1 MAQIKVKIINST
13 TLELL
18 EDAKKGDIISLNEIM
33 EVDSSFI
40 NELILKSK
48 DNEIETRAKQ
58 ESNKQLEIFKANY
71 ETKLLENEKKIKAE
85 LEKDYKT
92 KEDNFNLEKDRL
104 NQTIQSNQITINNL
118 NNEIKN
124 LKDDIQTK
132 IKLSNQEL
140 EIKHNNETIKLK
152 ENFAKE
158 KENFN
163 KEKESLNEKYNEIND
178 KYNAL
183 SLQKASLNVKQ
194 LGEELENWCNN
205 EFQQASIA
213 GFSNCTWEKDNTVV
227 KLDDQTKGSKADY
240 IFKVYLN
247 NEYKDENMLASV
259 CLEMKNESNVSTNK
273 KKNSDYY
280 SKLDENRRKKNCEYA
295 LLVSELEYTS
305 SNDCPIQKIN
315 GYEKMYMV
323 RPQYMIS
330 FLSLIYSLANKYK
343 QAILNRKQDE
353 YNFKAKK
360 ELEEEFENLKQ
371 TYLDKPLIAL
381 EKNVESLSKNN
392 AEILKFA
399 TKNSELLTEITN
411 KTIKSIKDKI
421 ERFNIRK
428 ISKNL
433 DD

>member
-58 ESNKQLEIFKANY
+58 ESNKQLDIYKANY
-71 ETKLLENEKKIKAE
+71 ETKLLENEKKIKSE

-92 KEDNFNLEKDRL
+92 KEDNFNREKDRL

-140 EIKHNNETIKLK
+140 EIKHNNETVKLK

-158 KENFN
+158 KEYLI
-163 KEKESLNEKYNEIND
+163 EKNNEINK

-183 SLQKASLNVKQ
+183 SLQKSSLNVKQ

-247 NEYKDENMLASV
+247 NEYKEENMLASV

-421 ERFNIRK
+421 EKFNIRK

-433 DD
+433 ED

>member
-1 MAQIKVKIINST
+1 
-13 TLELL
+13 
-18 EDAKKGDIISLNEIM
+18 
-33 EVDSSFI
+33 
-40 NELILKSK
+40 
-48 DNEIETRAKQ
+48 
-58 ESNKQLEIFKANY
+58 
-71 ETKLLENEKKIKAE
+71 
-85 LEKDYKT
+85 
-92 KEDNFNLEKDRL
+92 
-104 NQTIQSNQITINNL
+104 
-118 NNEIKN
+118 
-124 LKDDIQTK
+124 
-132 IKLSNQEL
+132 
-140 EIKHNNETIKLK
+140 
-152 ENFAKE
+152 
-158 KENFN
+158 
-163 KEKESLNEKYNEIND
+163 
-178 KYNAL
+178 
-183 SLQKASLNVKQ
+183 
-194 LGEELENWCNN
+194 
-205 EFQQASIA
+205 
-213 GFSNCTWEKDNTVV
+213 
-227 KLDDQTKGSKADY
+227 
-240 IFKVYLN
+240 
-247 NEYKDENMLASV
+247 MLASV

>member
-1 MAQIKVKIINST
+1 MVQIKVKIINST

-104 NQTIQSNQITINNL
+104 NQIIQSNQITINNL

-158 KENFN
+158 KE
-163 KEKESLNEKYNEIND
+163 SLKEKYNEINS

-183 SLQKASLNVKQ
+183 SLQKSSLNVKQ

-247 NEYKDENMLASV
+247 NEYKEENMLASV

-421 ERFNIRK
+421 EKFNIRK

-433 DD
+433 ED

>member
-18 EDAKKGDIISLNEIM
+18 EDAKKGDIISLNEII

-58 ESNKQLEIFKANY
+58 EVDRQLEVYKASY
-71 ETKLLENEKKIKAE
+71 KTTLLEKEKQIKEE
-85 LEKDYKT
+85 LEKEFKA
-92 KEDNFNLEKDRL
+92 KENSFNYEKENL
-104 NQTIQSNQITINNL
+104 NRTIQDNQITINNL
-118 NNEIKN
+118 NNDIKH
-124 LKDDIQTK
+124 LKNDIQTK
-132 IKLSNQEL
+132 IQLSNKDL
-140 EIKHNNETIKLK
+140 EIKHNDETNRL
-152 ENFAKE
+152 

-163 KEKESLNEKYNEIND
+163 KERESLIQKYNEIND

>member
-58 ESNKQLEIFKANY
+58 ESNKQLDIYKANY

-92 KEDNFNLEKDRL
+92 KEDNFNREKDRL

-140 EIKHNNETIKLK
+140 EIKHNNETVKLK

-158 KENFN
+158 KEYLI
-163 KEKESLNEKYNEIND
+163 EKNNEINK

-183 SLQKASLNVKQ
+183 SLQKSSLNVKQ

-240 IFKVYLN
+240 IFKAYLN
-247 NEYKDENMLASV
+247 NEYKEENMLASV

>member
-18 EDAKKGDIISLNEIM
+18 EDAKKGDIISLNEII

-58 ESNKQLEIFKANY
+58 EVDRQLEVYKASYKTTLLEKEKQIKEKLEKEFKAKENSFNY
-71 ETKLLENEKKIKAE
+71 EKEN
-85 LEKDYKT
+85 
-92 KEDNFNLEKDRL
+92 L
-104 NQTIQSNQITINNL
+104 NRTIQDNQITINNL
-118 NNEIKN
+118 NNDIKH
-124 LKDDIQTK
+124 LKNDIQTK
-132 IKLSNQEL
+132 IQLSNKDL
-140 EIKHNNETIKLK
+140 EIKHNDETNRL
-152 ENFAKE
+152 

-163 KEKESLNEKYNEIND
+163 KERESLIQKYNEIND

>member
-104 NQTIQSNQITINNL
+104 NQIIQSNQITINNL

-158 KENFN
+158 KE
-163 KEKESLNEKYNEIND
+163 SLKEKYNEINS

-183 SLQKASLNVKQ
+183 SLQKSSLNVKQ

-213 GFSNCTWEKDNTVV
+213 GFINCTWEKDNTVV

-247 NEYKDENMLASV
+247 NEYKEENMLASV

-433 DD
+433 ED

>member
-18 EDAKKGDIISLNEIM
+18 EDAKKGDIISLNEII

-58 ESNKQLEIFKANY
+58 EVDRQLEVYKASY
-71 ETKLLENEKKIKAE
+71 KTTLLEKEKQIKEE
-85 LEKDYKT
+85 LEKEFKA
-92 KEDNFNLEKDRL
+92 KENSFNYEKENL
-104 NQTIQSNQITINNL
+104 NRTIQDNQITINNL
-118 NNEIKN
+118 NNDIKH
-124 LKDDIQTK
+124 LKNDIQTK
-132 IKLSNQEL
+132 IQLSNKDL
-140 EIKHNNETIKLK
+140 EIKHNDETNRL
-152 ENFAKE
+152 

-163 KEKESLNEKYNEIND
+163 KERESLIQKYNEINN

-183 SLQKASLNVKQ
+183 SLQKSSLNVKQ

>member
-18 EDAKKGDIISLNEIM
+18 EDAKKGDIISLNEII

-58 ESNKQLEIFKANY
+58 EVDRQLEVYKASYKTTLLEKEKQIKEKLEKEFKAKENSFNY
-71 ETKLLENEKKIKAE
+71 EKEN
-85 LEKDYKT
+85 
-92 KEDNFNLEKDRL
+92 L
-104 NQTIQSNQITINNL
+104 NRTIQDNQITINNL
-118 NNEIKN
+118 NNDIKH
-124 LKDDIQTK
+124 LKNDIQTK
-132 IKLSNQEL
+132 IQLSNKDL
-140 EIKHNNETIKLK
+140 EIKHNDETNRL
-152 ENFAKE
+152 

-163 KEKESLNEKYNEIND
+163 KERESLIQKYNEIND

-247 NEYKDENMLASV
+247 DNYKDEDILASV